1 MTGREYLDFF
11 GDLWG
16 LSKAA
21 RSARLVSLAE
31 QFKVADTLDRRLS
44 EYSKGMRQKIALV
57 RTLLHDPTV
66 LLLDEPTSAMDPG
79 SARLVRD
86 ALHHLRRDAG
96 RAIII
101 CTHNLPEAEELSD
114 RIAIIRRGKIVTQ
127 GTPAEL
133 KARLL
138 GPPLMELR
146 YLTDARDGVRPLV
159 ARFGEVETS
168 GKGWVRF
175 RPSDAAAAN
184 PLLLR
189 ALTERG
195 VSVITLSEVPQS
207 LELVYLRAVDE
218 EVRDGA
224 DP

>member
-1 MTGREYLDFF
+1 
-11 GDLWG
+11 
-16 LSKAA
+16 
-21 RSARLVSLAE
+21 
-31 QFKVADTLDRRLS
+31 
-44 EYSKGMRQKIALV
+44 
-57 RTLLHDPTV
+57 
-66 LLLDEPTSAMDPG
+66 
-79 SARLVRD
+79 
-86 ALHHLRRDAG
+86 
-96 RAIII
+96 
-101 CTHNLPEAEELSD
+101 
-114 RIAIIRRGKIVTQ
+114 VTQ

-159 ARFGEVETS
+159 ARFGAVEMS

-175 RPSDAAAAN
+175 RPSNAAAAN